1 MLRGDIWPDPSIFSI
16 NREPFFHS
24 GLGVRLDRVDRAFRL
39 ANTTIDAFVW
49 MDDEHILAFVEAVH
63 RAHLDTIHVLAANA
77 ALVDDVGQLSL
88 LPRERSSALR
98 ELGFL

>member
-77 ALVDDVGQLSL
+77 TLVDDVGQLSVL
-88 LPRERSSALR
+88 
-98 ELGFL
+98 